1 MRKLWSLLVAV
12 FSATLLFAQID
23 ARHKLSLAT
32 QMFVKERCS
41 KPVVRRIA
49 SAKWCENNAEH
60 ISSIYSAPDTLNG
73 KLYLSAFLHLK
84 DVDDMSLLRAKG
96 VIIQCEFNDGLVTAL
111 IPVDSVM
118 AVASLAHVS
127 RINAATPM
135 RTSTNRAQMV
145 TYTHDVLTRS
155 ALALQTGVSTVYDG
169 RGVLLGIIDTGID
182 FQHIAFKDK
191 NGNSRI
197 KRAYVYNGS
206 SAMEYD
212 TITATVPTTDSSIE
226 DHGTH
231 TSSTAGGSSVIID
244 GKLVTVTDN
253 HSAASYG
260 GMAPAADLYLAGIKG
275 LKNTYIAN
283 AFQKMCE
290 YADAHNQPIVV
301 SNSWGSQEGFHDGT
315 GDMARV
321 INQYFGDNHPNHIC
335 LFAAANE
342 AGKETYQYAGGYYL
356 QGKTS
361 KEKPLG
367 TVIMSTSDKS
377 GGVYNNVIANICTIE
392 KFDAGDLVCR
402 VYVLDVYTGEVLA
415 MGQMQ
420 LGNSVGASIVGL
432 SDFFSGS
439 LKLYKN
445 TSDTGKGQLLLEAS
459 NFRSRSVS
467 GRKSNYILAIQVY
480 PYEGECSVNIWGG
493 DGAFFT
499 NAPFTKG
506 YVWTKG
512 NDDSSVSDEATIENV
527 IAVGAYVSSKIV
539 TDYKGVSHIYD
550 YARNDIA
557 PFSSYQVEGCGASG
571 KLLPWICGPG
581 ATITAAVNSYHVLNG
596 YVDDYNENY
605 SLYRVNDNKT
615 NPYGNMNGTS
625 MATPIVA
632 GIVALWLQASMDESA
647 VMKNLT
653 VSKVK
658 EIMMNTA
665 IRDDYVTTG
674 INANHFGN
682 GKINALAGINVILGN
697 NGNALTDGIVSLS
710 KDKINEKTIPQKI
723 YNLQGQQV
731 SKLNSRGIYIVN
743 GKKIVHSSYN
753 APISLP

>member
-32 QMFVKERCS
+32 QMFIKDRGS
-41 KPVVRRIA
+41 KPVVIRTA
-49 SAKWCENNAEH
+49 TAKGREQNPEH
-60 ISSIYSAPDTLNG
+60 TSSMYSAPDTLNG

-127 RINAATPM
+127 RINAAAPM

-145 TYTHDVLTRS
+145 TYTHDVLTHS

-191 NGNSRI
+191 EGNSRI
-197 KRAYVYNGS
+197 KRAYVYDGS
-206 SAMEYD
+206 AAMEYD
-212 TITATVPTTDSSIE
+212 TITATAPTTDCYTE

-231 TSSTAGGSSVIID
+231 TSSTAGGSSVIIE
-244 GKLVTVTDN
+244 GKMVTVTEN
-253 HSAASYG
+253 HSVASYG

-361 KEKPLG
+361 KGKPLG
-367 TVIMSTSDKS
+367 TVMMSTSDKS

-420 LGNSVGASIVGL
+420 LGNAVSASITGL
-432 SDFFSGS
+432 SEYFSGS

-445 TSDTGKGQLLLEAS
+445 TSDAGKGQLLLEAS
-459 NFRSRSVS
+459 NFRSRSVT

-480 PYEGECSVNIWGG
+480 PYEGECSVNVWGG

-499 NAPFTKG
+499 NVPFTNG

-539 TDYKGVSHIYD
+539 TDYKGISHIYD

-557 PFSSYQVEGCGASG
+557 PFSGYQVEGAGASG
-571 KLLPWICGPG
+571 KMLPCICAPG
-581 ATITAAVNSYHVLNG
+581 ATITAAVNSYHVSNG
-596 YVDDYNENY
+596 YIDDYNENY

-632 GIVALWLQASMDESA
+632 GIVALWLQASMDDDA

-653 VSKVK
+653 VSQVK
-658 EIMMNTA
+658 EIMITTA
-665 IRDDYVTTG
+665 IKDDYVTTG
-674 INANHFGN
+674 INASHFGN
-682 GKINALAGINVILGN
+682 GKINALAGINAILGN
-697 NGNALTDGIVSLS
+697 VTSALTNDISQVSSEGINNANL
-710 KDKINEKTIPQKI
+710 NCGI
-723 YNLQGQQV
+723 YNLQGQKV
-731 SKLNSRGIYIVN
+731 GKMGEHGIFIVD
-743 GKKIVHSSYN
+743 GRKIVK
-753 APISLP
+753 